1 MSEFQQIGEYQA
13 TQESSPVWR
22 TLCRTCKDY
31 VSDEHQCYMHP
42 ASVNDVKKR
51 NTNGLTADDGKQ
63 NEEDIKTFIFFDF
76 ECTQDDLLHCH
87 MGYEP

>member
-1 MSEFQQIGEYQA
+1 MNTKLHKRAHQCGEHF
-13 TQESSPVWR
+13 
-22 TLCRTCKDY
+22 CRTCKDY

-51 NTNGLTADDGKQ
+51 NTDGLTADDGKQ

>member
-1 MSEFQQIGEYQA
+1 MNTKLHKRAHQCGEQF
-13 TQESSPVWR
+13 
-22 TLCRTCKDY
+22 CRTCKNY
-31 VSDEHQCYMHP
+31 VSDEHQCYMQP

-76 ECTQDDLLHCH
+76 ECTQDD
-87 MGYEP
+87 

>member
-1 MSEFQQIGEYQA
+1 MQ
-13 TQESSPVWR
+13 
-22 TLCRTCKDY
+22 L
-31 VSDEHQCYMHP
+31 